1 MKNILAGAKTYD
13 ETVNRF
19 TTHVGDLE
27 YQETFHNGMTISV
40 IRHQW
45 SYGNK
50 QGLYEVAIID
60 ALGEMLFIP
69 SVGDSVIGYCTA
81 ERVVELALTVWRVGK

>member
-1 MKNILAGAKTYD
+1 MKNILSGAKTYQ
-13 ETVNRF
+13 EAVERF
-19 TTHVGDLE
+19 ENHKGDLE
-27 YQETFHNGMTISV
+27 YRETFHNGMTISV

-60 ALGEMLFIP
+60 ALGEMLYIP
-69 SVGDSVIGYCTA
+69 SVGDSVIGYCSA
-81 ERVVELALTVWRVGK
+81 EKVVELAFGIWEIGR